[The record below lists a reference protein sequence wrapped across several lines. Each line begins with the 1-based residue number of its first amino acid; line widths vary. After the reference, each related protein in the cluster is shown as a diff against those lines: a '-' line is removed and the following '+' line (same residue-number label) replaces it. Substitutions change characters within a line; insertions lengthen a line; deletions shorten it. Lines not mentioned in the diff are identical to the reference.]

1 MLSVN
6 YQYLKFSRVLD
17 LNDFYKSKLPEIIK
31 IRSVIDNIKLLL
43 AVSNNRLILEVAE
56 GERIYKITV
65 LTPDVKKIPYAYFA
79 YIPKDNRFDVFNADS
94 NIPVIQWKNKKP
106 VFKNYSMLLDKMGL
120 DKLFT
125 KIVNPL

>member
-1 MLSVN
+1 MSGRRNV
-6 YQYLKFSRVLD
+6 
-17 LNDFYKSKLPEIIK
+17 
-31 IRSVIDNIKLLL
+31 IRHSEK
-43 AVSNNRLILEVAE
+43 AE
-56 GERIYKITV
+56 
-65 LTPDVKKIPYAYFA
+65 PAQ
-79 YIPKDNRFDVFNADS
+79 IPKDNRFDVFNADS